1 MLISYSESFQSWQKT
16 WLCEAWARYISH
28 MVVLVV
34 CWPHW
39 GICFITHARTHA
51 RAHTHA
57 CKHTRV
63 LVLSLTVPPFNH
75 AASYSHY
82 LLLWLITSFAVS
94 LVPGAAWDEAV
105 FYSKSSK
112 FQTERASAYPPF
124 KFSHLGKLGQV
135 KVFGGGCQRQTVR
148 GVGALG
154 PQRITIHLL
163 WFLLFSSPF
172 HPRSPIFHFPFSPL
186 LISFPWLHSTCTHCS
201 LSLPLSPSSA
211 LEQFWASEIFKPFHN
226 SVVVWNSPI
235 AQPPPGSYLFPILPT
250 SLHGTCLIPLVP
262 TLRCHS

>member
-1 MLISYSESFQSWQKT
+1 
-16 WLCEAWARYISH
+16 

-39 GICFITHARTHA
+39 GISFITHARTHA
-51 RAHTHA
+51 QARTHMHMQT
-57 CKHTRV
+57 HTRV
-63 LVLSLTVPPFNH
+63 LSLTLPPFNH

-94 LVPGAAWDEAV
+94 LVPGAAWDEAM
-105 FYSKSSK
+105 FYSKSRK
-112 FQTERASAYPPF
+112 FQTESASACLLF

-148 GVGALG
+148 GVGASG
-154 PQRITIHLL
+154 PQCITIHLL
-163 WFLLFSSPF
+163 WFLLFSSHF
-172 HPRSPIFHFPFSPL
+172 HATSPIFHFPFSPP
-186 LISFPWLHSTCTHCS
+186 LISFPWLHGTCPHS
-201 LSLPLSPSSA
+201 YLSLPLSPSSA

-226 SVVVWNSPI
+226 SVVIWNSPI
-235 AQPPPGSYLFPILPT
+235 TQPPTGSYLFPILPT